1 MAQLLV
7 LASLILVWC
16 NCSSG
21 WAWYMLDQVLL
32 DQVLLLVL
40 MQRNVPGVRKVGGTA
55 PVGMKI
61 RRQPCP
67 EKGQGYPIA
76 RRIN

>member
-1 MAQLLV
+1 
-7 LASLILVWC
+7 
-16 NCSSG
+16 
-21 WAWYMLDQVLL
+21 MLDQVLL

-67 EKGQGYPIA
+67 EKGQGCPIA